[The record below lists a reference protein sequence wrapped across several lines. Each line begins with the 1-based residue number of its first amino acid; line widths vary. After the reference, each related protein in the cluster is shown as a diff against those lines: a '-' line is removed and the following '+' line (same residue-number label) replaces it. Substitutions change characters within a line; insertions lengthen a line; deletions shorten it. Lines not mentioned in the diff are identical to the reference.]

1 MTKNI
6 LLIIT
11 GSIACYKSV
20 ELIRLLRKKNYNVN
34 CILTKGAKEFVTP
47 LLISSIA
54 GSKIYD
60 DLFDVNDENEMGH
73 IQLSRKN
80 DLIIIAPA
88 SADFIAKIANG
99 YADDLASATVLAADK
114 KIIFAP
120 AMNEKMWLNEVTQ
133 NNVTK
138 LLQFGMQMIEPWED
152 KLACGEEGVGKMA
165 APDQIVESIDNF
177 FAMANLL
184 QNKNILI
191 TVGSTIEPIDPVRFI
206 GNSSSGKQGLA
217 IAKIL
222 AEMGANVYLIIGNIN
237 KKIDFKVKSIDLV
250 KTAEEMLVI
259 VKEKISSMDVFIS
272 CCAVADYKVKNFS
285 SIKIKKSQNS
295 QPILELEKNPDILS
309 IVANS
314 NLRPKL
320 VIGFCADDGDLLS
333 HAQEKL
339 LNKNCDLII
348 ANYLRGG
355 QIFASDNTEAILVG
369 KDFYQDLGCLTKI
382 ELAKVLAFKIVDL
395 IF

>member
-1 MTKNI
+1 MNKNI

-20 ELIRLLRKKNYNVN
+20 ELIRLLRKKNYYVN
-34 CILTKGAKEFVTP
+34 CVLSKGAKEFITP

-54 GSKIYD
+54 GSKVYD

-80 DLIIIAPA
+80 DLIIVAPS

-99 YADDLASATVLAADK
+99 YADDLASATILAANK

-120 AMNEKMWLNEVTQ
+120 AMNEKMWFNEVTQ
-133 NNVTK
+133 SNITK
-138 LLQFGMQMIEPWED
+138 LLQRGLYMVEPQED
-152 KLACGEEGVGKMA
+152 KLACGEEGIGKMA
-165 APDQIVESIDNF
+165 APEQIVDAVDNF

-184 QNKNILI
+184 QDKNILI

-222 AEMGANVYLIIGNIN
+222 SEMGANVHLVIGNISQ
-237 KKIDFKVKSIDLV
+237 KIDFKVKSVDFV
-250 KTAEEMLVI
+250 KTAEEMLSA
-259 VKEKISSMDVFIS
+259 VKNKVALMEVFIS
-272 CCAVADYKVKNFS
+272 CCAVADYRVKNFS
-285 SIKIKKSQNS
+285 SSKIKKNQNS
-295 QPILELEKNPDILS
+295 QLTLHLEKNPDILS
-309 IVANS
+309 IIANS
-314 NLRPKL
+314 NERPKL
-320 VIGFCADDGDLLS
+320 VIGFCADDGELLKY
-333 HAQEKL
+333 AQEKL
-339 LNKNCDLII
+339 LSKNCDLIV
-348 ANYLRGG
+348 ANYLRRG
-355 QIFASDNTEAILVG
+355 QIFASDNTEALLVE
-369 KDFYQDLGCLTKI
+369 KDFYQDLGRLTKA
-382 ELAKVLAFKIVDL
+382 ELARILAFKIVDL

>member
-1 MTKNI
+1 MNKNI

-20 ELIRLLRKKNYNVN
+20 ELIRLLRKKNYHVN
-34 CILTKGAKEFVTP
+34 CVLSKGAKEFITP

-54 GSKIYD
+54 GSKVYD

-80 DLIIIAPA
+80 DLIIVAPS

-99 YADDLASATVLAADK
+99 YADDLASATILAANK

-120 AMNEKMWLNEVTQ
+120 AMNEKMWFNEVTQ
-133 NNVTK
+133 TNITK
-138 LLQFGMQMIEPWED
+138 LLQRNLYMVEPQED
-152 KLACGEEGVGKMA
+152 KLACGEEGIGKMA
-165 APDQIVESIDNF
+165 APEHIVDAVDNF

-184 QNKNILI
+184 QDKNILI

-222 AEMGANVYLIIGNIN
+222 SEMGANVHLVIGNISQ
-237 KKIDFKVKSIDLV
+237 KIDFKVKSVDFV
-250 KTAEEMLVI
+250 KTAEEMLSA
-259 VKEKISSMDVFIS
+259 VKNKVALMEVFIS
-272 CCAVADYKVKNFS
+272 CCAVADYRVKNFS
-285 SIKIKKSQNS
+285 SSKIKKNQNS
-295 QPILELEKNPDILS
+295 QLTLHLEKNPDILS
-309 IVANS
+309 IIANS
-314 NLRPKL
+314 NERPKL
-320 VIGFCADDGDLLS
+320 VIGFCADDGELLKY
-333 HAQEKL
+333 AQEKL
-339 LNKNCDLII
+339 ISKNCDLIV

-355 QIFASDNTEAILVG
+355 QIFASDNTEALLVE
-369 KDFYQDLGCLTKI
+369 KDFYQDLGSLTKA
-382 ELAKVLAFKIVDL
+382 ELARILAFKIVDL